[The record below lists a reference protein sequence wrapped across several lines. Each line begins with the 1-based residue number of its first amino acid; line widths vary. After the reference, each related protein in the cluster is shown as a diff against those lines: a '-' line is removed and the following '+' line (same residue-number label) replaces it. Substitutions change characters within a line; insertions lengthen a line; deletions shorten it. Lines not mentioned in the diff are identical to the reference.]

1 MDPVL
6 LRALAV
12 AAGVVVI
19 ALIGRWWQGR
29 DGDVRHVEDGD
40 ALGRDHL
47 DALGLDLSGASRGAV
62 LLGSPTCTP
71 CVQVKR
77 VLTELASRREGFR
90 WVYADAA
97 DHLALTEEHRV
108 LRVPTLFV
116 VDASGRILAR
126 TSGVPDA
133 DALARVLDVDRR
145 DRGDRCDGLAA

>member
-6 LRALAV
+6 MRALAV
-12 AAGVVVI
+12 AVGVVVI
-19 ALIGRWWQGR
+19 VLVGRWWQGR
-29 DGDVRHVEDGD
+29 DGRLRPVEDAD

-47 DALGLDLSGASRGAV
+47 DVLGLDLRGASTGAV

-77 VLTELASRREGFR
+77 VLTELASQREGFR

-97 DHLALTEEHRV
+97 DHLALTEQHRV

-133 DALARVLDVDRR
+133 DELARVLDGDRSH
-145 DRGDRCDGLAA
+145 RGDRCDGLAA